1 VKLMGLTSGSSRHVI
16 RPAIQEDL
24 RSVLTWIETP
34 EQLKFWGG
42 SALSF
47 PPETERTWREIEAR
61 RDNSFCL
68 VDADSQLVG
77 FGQTLSRAANV
88 IHLGRIIVSP
98 LCRGTGLG
106 RLLCEQLIHVAI
118 EHCHPDQITL
128 NVYKNNAVAFSL
140 YTAFGFEVVA
150 ENLESNSC
158 FMRLNPVRELSEAVR
173 KPVF

>member
-1 VKLMGLTSGSSRHVI
+1 MGLTSGSSRHVI